1 MNNNNYVLKLL
12 KNEGHAAV
20 YIQTAQ
26 PSYIS

>member
-12 KNEGHAAV
+12 KNEGYTAV